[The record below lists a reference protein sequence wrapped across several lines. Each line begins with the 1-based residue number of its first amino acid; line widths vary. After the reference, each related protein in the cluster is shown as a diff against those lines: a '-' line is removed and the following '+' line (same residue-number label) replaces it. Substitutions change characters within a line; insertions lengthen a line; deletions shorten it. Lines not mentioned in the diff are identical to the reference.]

1 MMKKPSS
8 NTFLKIEYGKSY
20 IAELLSACVHHQR
33 LTDLQ
38 SKWERERER
47 ERELSREKYRKIEHW
62 Y

>member
-47 ERELSREKYRKIEHW
+47 ERES
-62 Y
+62 